1 MVFKAKAA
9 LDFLL
14 GVAAGTRKFIHS
26 FQDGCFTFLSIT
38 FSPSLSPS
46 FCFKA
51 FLFFLFVLFSFFCRG
66 EGIVPFRNRKGWA
79 MVKCLGMLPTL

>member
-26 FQDGCFTFLSIT
+26 FQDGCFAFLSIT

-51 FLFFLFVLFSFFCRG
+51 FFFICSLFILLPGR
-66 EGIVPFRNRKGWA
+66 RNCAIQEQERMGN
-79 MVKCLGMLPTL
+79 G